1 MHKDLH
7 EANRLSWNVATR
19 AHNSHKINQADFLRR
34 GGSTLFPEER
44 MLLGDIRNLHIAHL
58 QCNAGQDSLS
68 LAALGA
74 QVTGV
79 DISDEAIDFARR
91 LSLESGI
98 SANFIRADVYDW
110 LDEEASTHP
119 AAYDI
124 VFSSYG
130 FLCWLSDLDAWAEG
144 IHAVL
149 KPGGRFAA
157 VEFHPFAMCLDQN
170 WNLVYDY
177 GGGIPLCEKS
187 GVSDY
192 VRLSGEALAPSGY
205 RDGEECFH
213 NPFPSHEYY
222 HGLGDLINALAGAG
236 FTLNSIREYPY
247 ANGWEPFAD
256 MRHGEGEHARRRY
269 PPAMRKGRPF
279 PSLPL
284 MFSLDA
290 KKST

>member
-91 LSLESGI
+91 LSLESDI

-124 VFSSYG
+124 VFLPMDSFAGFPILTPGPRVSTPFSSR
-130 FLCWLSDLDAWAEG
+130 
-144 IHAVL
+144 
-149 KPGGRFAA
+149 GG
-157 VEFHPFAMCLDQN
+157 
-170 WNLVYDY
+170 
-177 GGGIPLCEKS
+177 PLCS
-187 GVSDY
+187 RGIS
-192 VRLSGEALAPSGY
+192 
-205 RDGEECFH
+205 
-213 NPFPSHEYY
+213 
-222 HGLGDLINALAGAG
+222 
-236 FTLNSIREYPY
+236 
-247 ANGWEPFAD
+247 
-256 MRHGEGEHARRRY
+256 
-269 PPAMRKGRPF
+269 
-279 PSLPL
+279 PL
-284 MFSLDA
+284 CHVP
-290 KKST
+290 